1 MNTATVT
8 LYMPCWNGARYLR
21 ETIPAALNQQYPFA
35 RFLFINDGSSDESE
49 AIARSY
55 AGVTVI
61 SHEKNRGLSAARN
74 TALAHTDTQYIA
86 ALDADTVAAPDW
98 LAICMRTLHEMQVQG
113 VGGFLQERHTA
124 TLPDQ
129 YRAEVMKQ
137 HHGPAA
143 GKDLLIFGCNSLYHT
158 ETIRS
163 LGGYNESLTTAFDD
177 VDLHRR
183 LLAAGYTTYYEP
195 TARCEHLRKD
205 TLQTVVDTAYRWR
218 LPSYE
223 AQEIFTSEQR
233 LATKWTNEIRTTLKE
248 LQDCLSQDAPHWALP
263 MLYGLLSSIVHDLEL
278 RAKRR
283 GDDTTQ
289 KDYTVGFIAVL
300 RAILLT
306 KTYPDQ
312 LKQTLT
318 DSLCRRFRAHHGAS
332 IEALQ
337 MCAKN
342 ASSLEE
348 VYQFVD
354 QRPTP
359 LTPYIELCLWQLS
372 LGIELQ
378 PALIEALIHGCKRIA
393 LEEKQ

>member
-205 TLQTVVDTAYRWR
+205 TLQSVVDTAYRWR

-278 RAKRR
+278 RTKRR
-283 GDDTTQ
+283 GDEASL
-289 KDYTVGFIAVL
+289 KDFTVGFLAII
-300 RAILLT
+300 RAIHQT
-306 KTYPDQ
+306 KTYPNL
-312 LKQTLT
+312 LKNTLT
-318 DSLCRRFRAHHGAS
+318 HYLTTRFGLHHAHT
-332 IEALQ
+332 IEALLA
-337 MCAKN
+337 CATTATTLETLYAFTNHNTN
-342 ASSLEE
+342 A
-348 VYQFVD
+348 
-354 QRPTP
+354 

-372 LGIELQ
+372 LGIELP
-378 PALIEALIHGCKRIA
+378 PALIDALEHGCSRVTREDA
-393 LEEKQ
+393 R